1 MIVQFV
7 HLTILI
13 LISLIVYVSIY
24 IYISSKVENFRRINA
39 YILYLNL
46 SVSRFPEGP
55 FPKYLGNIQKS
66 ECIQSVYDFLLCCI
80 RNFAFLHLFECLSRS
95 TEITT

>member
-13 LISLIVYVSIY
+13 LISLIVYVYIY
-24 IYISSKVENFRRINA
+24 IYTYLLKVENFRRINA
-39 YILYLNL
+39 YILYL

-80 RNFAFLHLFECLSRS
+80 RNFAFLHLFECLHKQF
-95 TEITT
+95 